1 MSINNL
7 LFSVQ
12 NMSPAMLNVGAGK
25 TQNYSNLAELSGLWG
40 DSNSSSSSTSG
51 LNGYGATDSVSLTYK
66 KIGDKMINDMAG
78 ITADVIKQYPELD
91 GDYVIAI
98 IDDGKTRE
106 ARVYS
111 RSEILDNFEGTKE
124 EKEKLKAQLDK
135 DPLMVFNSA
144 SGLPDSA
151 KDAGSQQL
159 AKKINEFLNTNS
171 KSLDVLDKAG
181 YDPLADMLGSTTMK
195 KILANYAQAVEKET
209 AKTEDK
215 PQTDEKNENEASSE
229 EDEDSSE

>member
-1 MSINNL
+1 
-7 LFSVQ
+7 
-12 NMSPAMLNVGAGK
+12 MSPAMLNVGAGK
-25 TQNYSNLAELSGLWG
+25 TQNYGNLADLSSLWG
-40 DSNSSSSSTSG
+40 DSNSSSNSTSG

-66 KIGDKMINDMAG
+66 KIGDKMVNDMAA
-78 ITADVIKQYPELD
+78 ITADVIKQNPKLD

-111 RSEILDNFEGTKE
+111 RSEILDNFEGAKE

-135 DPLMVFNSA
+135 NPLMVFNNA
-144 SGLPDSA
+144 NGLPETA

-159 AKKINEFLNTNS
+159 AKKINEFLSTNG

-195 KILANYAQAVEKET
+195 KILANYAQTIEKET
-209 AKTEDK
+209 EKTEDK
-215 PQTDEKNENEASSE
+215 TQADDKKKDEESSE
-229 EDEDSSE
+229 EEESSE

>member
-25 TQNYSNLAELSGLWG
+25 TQNYSNLAEMAGLWG
-40 DSNSSSSSTSG
+40 ENGSSSNSSSS

-66 KIGDKMINDMAG
+66 KIGDKMVNDMAS
-78 ITADVIKQYPELD
+78 ITANVIKQYPDLD

-98 IDDGKTRE
+98 VDDGKTRE

-135 DPLMVFNSA
+135 NPLMVFNSA

-159 AKKINEFLNTNS
+159 AKKINEFLSTNS

-181 YDPLADMLGSTTMK
+181 YDPLADMLGSSTMK

-209 AKTEDK
+209 EKTDDK
-215 PQTDEKNENEASSE
+215 TQDDDKNKDEESNKE
-229 EDEDSSE
+229 EKDSSE